1 MRPDEGTDL
10 LCFAQSTSLS
20 TVELSLTNNIHNKVL
35 TRNSSQEWLQP
46 LFFDQKSL
54 LLSSL
59 PRELLLL
66 IPRRADPCSLL
77 NKNHTIPQG
86 RCNLHHG
93 L

>member
-77 NKNHTIPQG
+77 NKNHTIP
-86 RCNLHHG
+86 
-93 L
+93 